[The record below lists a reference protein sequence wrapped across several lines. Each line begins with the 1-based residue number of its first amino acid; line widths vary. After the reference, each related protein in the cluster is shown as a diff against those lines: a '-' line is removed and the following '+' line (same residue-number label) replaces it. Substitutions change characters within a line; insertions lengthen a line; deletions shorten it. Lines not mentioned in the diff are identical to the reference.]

1 MVCIYLF
8 YSFWFWF
15 SEFSADI
22 QVKNISR
29 LITGSDGNIYS
40 EVVHVTDDVTW
51 PYMEAL
57 QSSLLSPHT
66 EKHLTPSSIM
76 YFVIITEGKKALS
89 LRRMPVILSQI
100 NPSWN
105 TEACFLGCLWTAQ
118 GFYKWG
124 EGCVQEWVRV
134 SNTPHPSC
142 IASPRLTSSFP
153 AREGGAARSTADA
166 DHVTEVITG
175 D

>member
-22 QVKNISR
+22 QVKNISCLTTGGSCNRRCNVTIHGGTSVLTR
-29 LITGSDGNIYS
+29 LPP
-40 EVVHVTDDVTW
+40 H
-51 PYMEAL
+51 
-57 QSSLLSPHT
+57 SLLSPHT

-124 EGCVQEWVRV
+124 EGCMQEWVRV
-134 SNTPHPSC
+134 SNTSHPPC